1 MAGIGGHDFQISGTS
16 GKAVALVA
24 RVSSTTLEAALCT
37 LALCTLALCTIA
49 LCTLALC
56 TLTLCTLALCTLE
69 AALCTLTLIIQAH
82 DSSWK
87 GLQ

>member
-37 LALCTLALCTIA
+37 LALCTLALCT
-49 LCTLALC
+49 
-56 TLTLCTLALCTLE
+56 LTLCTLALCTLE